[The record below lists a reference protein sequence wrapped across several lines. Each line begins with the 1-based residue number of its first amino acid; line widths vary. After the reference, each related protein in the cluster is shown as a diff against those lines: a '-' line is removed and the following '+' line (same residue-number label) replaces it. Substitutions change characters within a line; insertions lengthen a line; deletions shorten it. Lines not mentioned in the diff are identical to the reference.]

1 MGWFFPGNRNPK
13 GSECVEY
20 SMKQMETITS
30 LANSGRLADWEMAK
44 ALLVGAGMCE
54 EQDAEEYLWNRV
66 VVPRCSSRRLNRTHL
81 PYRYRMGIEY
91 ERKYAGFFC
100 SDIAIV
106 SFYSLVTRYDVFYG
120 ERSISVYGMVLKKYD
135 LPF

>member
-1 MGWFFPGNRNPK
+1 MTD
-13 GSECVEY
+13 
-20 SMKQMETITS
+20 TIS
-30 LANSGRLADWEMAK
+30 ALANSGRLADWEMAK

-66 VVPRCSSRRLNRTHL
+66 VVPRCSSRRLNRTHF

-91 ERKYAGFFC
+91 ERKFVGFFNGER
-100 SDIAIV
+100 AIV
-106 SFYSLVTRYDVFYG
+106 SFSSLVTRCDVFHG
-120 ERSISVYGMVLKKYD
+120 DRSVGVYDMVLEKYE